1 MVDQNTKGSSSKK
14 TISERWGKQICLN
27 QRLLARVGKLLKAP
41 RDESRSIFLNNADV
55 TRYLPINQ
63 AKFHLKSQ
71 IAPWVLETNHE
82 VQFKSWSARQFW
94 RCTPFAQAVAVV
106 QCIQRQRS
114 TVIFRQSAITNLG
127 IAINPL
133 QPEEAPLNRASH
145 RCFRVFQLPFYVHA
159 FDERLTKFAS
169 KVLTD

>member
-1 MVDQNTKGSSSKK
+1 MIFRQSAITNLG
-14 TISERWGKQICLN
+14 IAINPLQPEEAPLN
-27 QRLLARVGKLLKAP
+27 RASHRCFRV
-41 RDESRSIFLNNADV
+41 FQ
-55 TRYLPINQ
+55 LPFYVH
-63 AKFHLKSQ
+63 AF
-71 IAPWVLETNHE
+71 
-82 VQFKSWSARQFW
+82 
-94 RCTPFAQAVAVV
+94 
-106 QCIQRQRS
+106 S

-169 KVLTD
+169 KVLDCDFSPTRDNEPWHSNKSSSARGSTTQSSIAPMLSRVPIAFLRSRIRRALDQVRLQSSD